1 MWHVVV
7 WHDANGVRQEDRF
20 TDRVAAHKAAAA
32 LAYYKIKAHVQHN
45 RPALRGPAPAMR
57 CIVR

>member
-1 MWHVVV
+1 MWHTVV

-32 LAYYKIKAHVQHN
+32 LAYYKIKASVLFR
-45 RPALRGPAPAMR
+45 RPAFRGPAPTMR